1 MDYAYTE
8 STDPTC
14 GDEWTSEDVAGA
26 FQAGALLAGRA
37 DRERSEKLA
46 AAIVVAMQCIKAAY
60 EDNWTAFDALSDD
73 FDDAVSA
80 AMQMPPAVG
89 APLEPTVGTAAKDAN
104 HDRTNKASRRRTEA
118 ARLAD

>member
-1 MDYAYTE
+1 MTDDAMPGNVPLSDLLGPDAATHWFEAGMDYAYTE

-14 GDEWTSEDVAGA
+14 GDEWTSEDVARA

-60 EDNWTAFDALSDD
+60 EDNWASFDALSDD

-80 AMQMPPAVG
+80 AMQGPNVI
-89 APLEPTVGTAAKDAN
+89 
-104 HDRTNKASRRRTEA
+104 
-118 ARLAD
+118 